1 MQNKRT
7 IQNLLMNKV
16 FIVESEEDWRKL
28 LLCLSYYCRVMTY
41 ESYKEHYPSFN
52 PVYIRISSLFNIKNL
67 LETGWGDKKDT
78 EYYQGY
84 VQETNL
90 KYWFNIL

>member
-1 MQNKRT
+1 MQNKES

-16 FIVESEEDWRKL
+16 FFVDSEKDWRKL

-41 ESYKEHYPSFN
+41 ESYKECYPFFK
-52 PVYIRISSLFNIKNL
+52 PVYIRINSIFNEKGL
-67 LETGWGDKKDT
+67 LQTGWGDKKDT

-84 VQETNL
+84 IQETNL
-90 KYWFNIL
+90 EYWFNIL